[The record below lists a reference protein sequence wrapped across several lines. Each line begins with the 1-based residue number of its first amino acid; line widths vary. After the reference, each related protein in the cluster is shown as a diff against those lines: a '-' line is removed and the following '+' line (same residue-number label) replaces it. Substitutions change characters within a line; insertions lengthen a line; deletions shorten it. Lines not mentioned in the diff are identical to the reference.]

1 MVRVLAYVY
10 PGWHP
15 IPERDESFYPGFT
28 EWDLVYDCR
37 PRFEGHVQPRL
48 PRWGRYDDRD
58 PVEVARRVE
67 LCRAHGVDGLVYGFF
82 WCRGKRVF
90 QDALDHGFLGGPH
103 GDTYPFAVMWANRM
117 PRRVLPV
124 RRTDVPV
131 IDPARLV
138 PTDID
143 DFVELIAYLA
153 ERYFVRANYVRV
165 EGRAYFSIFD
175 STFFLKELGLDGAR
189 SAIARARAMLAARGL
204 PALHLAAIEPNADM
218 IGHVCALGVD
228 SVTNY
233 VLLPEW
239 KGDFLQD
246 YDACVARRAA
256 QWPAIAAQAGLP
268 YHPAVSPGWDAS
280 PRGADFGPARPD
292 KYPWS
297 PVVVGEHPAKFRAAV
312 ARAVRYVREAGE
324 AGARAAD
331 ARLVF
336 VSSLNEWSEGHYLEP
351 DERFGM
357 GWIEA
362 VRDGRADGERDERDD
377 RGDDVAP
384 APGGVRDGGGMH
396 DREGVRD
403 GEGARGGADER
414 A

>member
-1 MVRVLAYVY
+1 VTVRVLAHVY

-28 EWDLVYDCR
+28 EWDLVYACR
-37 PRFEGHVQPRL
+37 PRFDGHAQPRL
-48 PRWGRYDDRD
+48 PLWGRYDDRD

-90 QDALDHGFLGGPH
+90 QDALDLGFLGSEAGR
-103 GDTYPFAVMWANRM
+103 GFPFALMWANRM

-124 RRTDVPV
+124 RRADLPV

-138 PTDID
+138 PTDVD
-143 DFVELIAYLA
+143 DFVELVRYLA
-153 ERYFVRANYVRV
+153 GRYFVRDNYLRV

-175 STFFLKELGLDGAR
+175 ATFFCKELGLDGAQA
-189 SAIARARAMLAARGL
+189 AIAAARAMLASAGL
-204 PALHLAAIEPNADM
+204 PPLHLAAIEPNADL
-218 IGHVCALGVD
+218 IGHVARLGFD

-233 VLLPEW
+233 VLLPAW

-246 YDACVARRAA
+246 YDACVERRASE
-256 QWPAIAAQAGLP
+256 WPAIAAQAGLP

-280 PRGADFGPARPD
+280 PRGADFGATRPD
-292 KYPWS
+292 RYPWS
-297 PVVVGEHPAKFRAAV
+297 PVVIGERPDRFRAAM
-312 ARAVRYVREAGE
+312 ARAVRHVRGAGL
-324 AGARAAD
+324 AD
-331 ARLVF
+331 DEQLVF

-351 DERFGM
+351 DLRHGF

-362 VRDGRADGERDERDD
+362 VRDGRADGERAE
-377 RGDDVAP
+377 A
-384 APGGVRDGGGMH
+384 VRDG
-396 DREGVRD
+396 RAD
-403 GEGARGGADER
+403 GAS
-414 A
+414 